1 MAQDLSKEIQGL
13 KDMLANFELALVKD
27 RDTCPS
33 TFSEIAGEHTKSLQ
47 ELKLVIIERFTK
59 QDKKIDDI
67 NERLLKV
74 EPISEIFS
82 HITWLRSSF
91 VSFMIFLSIIGGGVA
106 VIITAIGWFKT
117 WVASAVVA
125 NHMI

>member
-1 MAQDLSKEIQGL
+1 
-13 KDMLANFELALVKD
+13 MLANFELALIKD

-47 ELKLVIIERFTK
+47 ELKIVIIERFTK

-91 VSFMIFLSIIGGGVA
+91 VSFLIFLSILGGGIA
-106 VIITAIGWFKT
+106 VIITAIGWLKS
-117 WVASAVVA
+117 WVAAA
-125 NHMI
+125 ALNHAI

>member
-13 KDMLANFELALVKD
+13 KDMLANFELALIKD

-47 ELKLVIIERFTK
+47 ELKIVIIERFTK

-91 VSFMIFLSIIGGGVA
+91 VSFLIFLSILGGGIA
-106 VIITAIGWFKT
+106 VIITAIGWLKS
-117 WVASAVVA
+117 WVAAA
-125 NHMI
+125 ALNHAI

>member
-13 KDMLANFELALVKD
+13 KDMLANFELALIKD

-47 ELKLVIIERFTK
+47 ELKIVIIERFTK

-91 VSFMIFLSIIGGGVA
+91 VSFLIFLSILGGGIA
-106 VIITAIGWFKT
+106 VIISAIGWLKS
-117 WVASAVVA
+117 WVAAA
-125 NHMI
+125 ALNHAI